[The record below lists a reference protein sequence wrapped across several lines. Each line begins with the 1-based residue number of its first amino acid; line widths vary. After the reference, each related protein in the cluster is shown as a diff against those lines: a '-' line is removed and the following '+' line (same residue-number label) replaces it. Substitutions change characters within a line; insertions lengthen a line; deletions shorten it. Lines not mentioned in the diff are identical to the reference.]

1 MFIEG
6 RDRADIGDE
15 RRTDAYIAT
24 QIIDVYYS
32 EAANALD
39 YLEMKTE
46 LHPGPRK
53 ILVKRWSQIKHLVM
67 DASNQN
73 ANPHTG
79 I

>member
-1 MFIEG
+1 MFVEG
-6 RDRADIGDE
+6 RDGADMGDE

-39 YLEMKTE
+39 CLETKTE

-53 ILVKRWSQIKHLVM
+53 ILVKRWSQIKHLIM
-67 DASNQN
+67 DASDQF
-73 ANPHTG
+73 ANPHRG

>member
-6 RDRADIGDE
+6 RDGADVCDG

-39 YLEMKTE
+39 CLETKTE
-46 LHPGPRK
+46 LHPGPRR
-53 ILVKRWSQIKHLVM
+53 ILIKRWSQIKHLIM
-67 DASNQN
+67 DASNQL
-73 ANPHTG
+73 ANPHTE